1 MSVVR
6 VVPKKDY
13 DVMMKYLAGQATGVV
28 VLIPEDV
35 AERNQLTHLDEQ
47 DIDYD
52 CGGDPDLYVEV
63 VSHDG
68 HYFINQLRENEED
81 NFKTVEAD
89 DVENKY

>member
-1 MSVVR
+1 MAVVR
-6 VVPKKDY
+6 VVPKEDY
-13 DVMMKYLAGQATGVV
+13 NVMMKYLAGQASGVV
-28 VLIPEDV
+28 VIIPEDV
-35 AERNQLTHLDEQ
+35 AKRNQLTHLDKQ

-52 CGGDPDLYVEV
+52 CGDDPDLYVEV
-63 VSHDG
+63 VSHDS

>member
-6 VVPKKDY
+6 VVPQEDY
-13 DVMMKYLAGQATGVV
+13 NVMMKYLAGQASGVV
-28 VLIPEDV
+28 VIIPEDV
-35 AERNQLTHLDEQ
+35 AKRNQLTHLDERY
-47 DIDYD
+47 IDYD

>member
-1 MSVVR
+1 MAVVR
-6 VVPKKDY
+6 VVPQEDY
-13 DVMMKYLAGQATGVV
+13 NVMMKYLAGQASEVV
-28 VLIPEDV
+28 VIIPEDV
-35 AERNQLTHLDEQ
+35 AKRNQLTHLDEQ

-52 CGGDPDLYVEV
+52 CGDDPDLYVEV